1 MLVGDDPLQVQESVN
16 EQVDSDMRLCCGDG
30 AGIG

>member
-16 EQVDSDMRLCCGDG
+16 EQVDSDVWLYGGDG
-30 AGIG
+30 PGVR